1 MNQFWEFAGNF
12 WWLVFPLMGVLGMVG
27 NAWERGARLRHK
39 RRLEVMHAKAELKAA
54 QAAARGNAV
63 PAASLPPITTPTATN
78 ASAGAGASRETQATQ
93 LERLFATHDAVTA
106 RWLEYELDVAKL
118 IAFPA
123 MSDGRQP
130 LTAAFLR
137 AKRIA
142 DGLRPASAKARLS
155 KEQLAEYRNAVADFE
170 VAFDVA
176 ERDARRIRDSSF
188 TEPERKRLETAKK
201 LLTVAVDE
209 AATPAERQLAYRRV
223 REELDGLISISDEA
237 IDVLEQKVMLELGPT
252 TAETPVTDAATP
264 ASAQPAPSAPGS
276 AAPGSAFPATPVSP
290 APPAP
295 APTSPYPATQAS
307 PAPAPPAPP
316 PAAPKRP
323 STTPPAAA
331 PWPVPARG
339 NGDSPGRVIRPK
351 PHR

>member
-1 MNQFWEFAGNF
+1 MEQFWQYVGSN
-12 WWLVFPLMGVLGMVG
+12 WWLVFPLIGVLGMIG
-27 NAWERGARLRHK
+27 NRWERSTRQRHR

-54 QAAARGNAV
+54 QAAARGKTVA
-63 PAASLPPITTPTATN
+63 AASLPPITGQTAVPD
-78 ASAGAGASRETQATQ
+78 AGPAPRETQATQ
-93 LERLFATHDAVTA
+93 LQRLFATHDAVTA
-106 RWLEYELDVAKL
+106 RWLEYELDVAK
-118 IAFPA
+118 IIVFPA

-142 DGLRPASAKARLS
+142 DGLRPASAKARLT

-188 TEPERKRLETAKK
+188 TDAERKRLETAKK
-201 LLTVAVDE
+201 LLTVAIDE

-237 IDVLEQKVMLELGPT
+237 IDVLEKKVMLELPPT
-252 TAETPVTDAATP
+252 TGTTSASGTDA
-264 ASAQPAPSAPGS
+264 
-276 AAPGSAFPATPVSP
+276 
-290 APPAP
+290 
-295 APTSPYPATQAS
+295 AS
-307 PAPAPPAPP
+307 PAPRETQSPASPATTAS
-316 PAAPKRP
+316 PAAQPVAEPLPVADPLRGPASSRP
-323 STTPPAAA
+323 STTPPPPSAS
-331 PWPVPARG
+331 WPVPARPHS
-339 NGDSPGRVIRPK
+339 DAPGRVIHPK

>member
-1 MNQFWEFAGNF
+1 MDQFWEFAGSF
-12 WWLVFPLMGVLGMVG
+12 WWLVFPLIGVLGMVG

-39 RRLEVMHAKAELKAA
+39 RRLEMMHAKAELKVA
-54 QAAARGNAV
+54 QAAARGKAV
-63 PAASLPPITTPTATN
+63 AAASLPPITAPTATTP
-78 ASAGAGASRETQATQ
+78 GAAPRETQVTQ

-106 RWLEYELDVAKL
+106 RWLEYELDVAKI

-142 DGLRPASAKARLS
+142 DGLRPASPKARLS

-176 ERDARRIRDSSF
+176 ERDARRLRDSSF
-188 TEPERKRLETAKK
+188 SEVERKRLDTAKK

-237 IDVLEQKVMLELGPT
+237 IEVLEQKVMLELGPVT
-252 TAETPVTDAATP
+252 SATPTVTDATP
-264 ASAQPAPSAPGS
+264 APRTEAPAAGPAPSA
-276 AAPGSAFPATPVSP
+276 API
-290 APPAP
+290 PAP
-295 APTSPYPATQAS
+295 APVADPL
-307 PAPAPPAPP
+307 PAPT
-316 PAAPKRP
+316 RP
-323 STTPPAAA
+323 STTPPAAST
-331 PWPVPARG
+331 WPVPARG
-339 NGDSPGRVIRPK
+339 HGDAPGRVTHPK